1 MLEEGGTGWDVP
13 RIAAR
18 VVASVIKAARS
29 SVRLK
34 G

>member
-18 VVASVIKAARS
+18 VVASVIKAVRS